1 VVPAASNN
9 PHSTRFVLYAV
20 RLRHHHLQMS
30 NAISLYERLG
40 GEEAVSATVGLFYT
54 KVMGDAE
61 LATFF
66 AGIDIDRLVKKQI
79 AFMTMAFG
87 GPHRYTGRDLRS
99 AHAPLVARGLGVRH
113 FDAVAAHL
121 AAALREL
128 GVPEDLVTEVIGL
141 VDTTRKDVLG
151 A

>member
-1 VVPAASNN
+1 
-9 PHSTRFVLYAV
+9 V
-20 RLRHHHLQMS
+20 RVRHHDLPVS

-40 GEEAVSATVGLFYT
+40 GEEAVSAAVGLFYT

-61 LATFF
+61 LAAFF
-66 AGIDIDRLVKKQI
+66 AGIDVDRLVKKQI

-99 AHAPLVARGLGVRH
+99 AHAPLVARGLGGRH

-128 GVPEDLVTEVIGL
+128 EVPEDLVAEVIGL

>member
-1 VVPAASNN
+1 V
-9 PHSTRFVLYAV
+9 
-20 RLRHHHLQMS
+20 S
-30 NAISLYERLG
+30 NANSLYERLG
-40 GEEAVSATVGLFYT
+40 GEEAVSAAVGLFYA
-54 KVMGDAE
+54 KVMADAD
-61 LATFF
+61 LAPFF

-99 AHAPLVARGLGVRH
+99 AHAPLVARGLAGRH

-128 GVPEDLVTEVIGL
+128 AVPEDLVAEVLDL
-141 VDTTRKDVLG
+141 VGATRKDVLG
-151 A
+151 T